1 MSPTLISPPIFF
13 YSFFVGMQF
22 ENAEY
27 KDAKRMKPREVLTII
42 KDRILPAQFDQNDLF
57 LGNQKFH
64 S

>member
-1 MSPTLISPPIFF
+1 
-13 YSFFVGMQF
+13 MQF

-27 KDAKRMKPREVLTII
+27 QDAKRMKPREVLTII

>member
-1 MSPTLISPPIFF
+1 
-13 YSFFVGMQF
+13 MQF

-27 KDAKRMKPREVLTII
+27 QDAKRMKPREVLTII

-64 S
+64 SWILYANFVLILNSMP